1 MAFKDSHHG
10 VSMSSRPYTPRRLF
24 SNFESN
30 RSWNS
35 EVIAIGSVSD
45 RSTPAYVYT
54 SNFLISFKSSF
65 ETCWNM
71 LKLDIELSEN
81 NARRTSTLQHTQHTQ
96 PKSLEISRLQ
106 LVHMCL
112 SLGRG
117 VCPGFTRRGSSCKY
131 TLYINIY
138 LFMMHNILNWALN
151 WEVDEKW
158 DDGFWCILLQP
169 QPATH
174 FHGSEVLSCW
184 GLRHHP
190 PRPGRQVDWLS
201 CPGLPCNND
210 VLVLHSPQNWHKS
223 AETQKSE
230 NLEGSHFGAIRVYLP
245 QVHEACDSQ
254 RFRFWM
260 LDSWSV
266 GKRRPSTEV
275 SRTCGS
281 NGWSPLLA

>member
-1 MAFKDSHHG
+1 MEVPPLPSGFMKHLHSTSKTVRRSITKWSCYHLTFFGMFKSSMKITFFFPAGGPRVPDLNSPCLWIMHWVVLILKFETKCLGGMAFKDSHHG

-65 ETCWNM
+65 ERCWNM
-71 LKLDIELSEN
+71 LKLDIEPSEN

-131 TLYINIY
+131 TLYIYIY
-138 LFMMHNILNWALN
+138 IVCIIYWTELWTEKLMKSGMMDSGASFCNHNLQHVFMALRCWAAEGWGIILR
-151 WEVDEKW
+151 D
-158 DDGFWCILLQP
+158 
-169 QPATH
+169 
-174 FHGSEVLSCW
+174 
-184 GLRHHP
+184 
-190 PRPGRQVDWLS
+190 PGD
-201 CPGLPCNND
+201 
-210 VLVLHSPQNWHKS
+210 K
-223 AETQKSE
+223 
-230 NLEGSHFGAIRVYLP
+230 
-245 QVHEACDSQ
+245 
-254 RFRFWM
+254 
-260 LDSWSV
+260 
-266 GKRRPSTEV
+266 
-275 SRTCGS
+275 
-281 NGWSPLLA
+281 